1 MFSNFTNNSVR
12 KKFKLSLSI
21 ALVFM
26 LLLTG
31 IGLFSSINSND
42 KNKAPTISTQDP
54 IVKPDEV
61 LPDVNEPDDEFEGG
75 NNNENTDVVVAE
87 EKLVLPFTVNA
98 AIVRY
103 YFDVDDSLD
112 IQAKS
117 IYQFNGVYKPNTGV
131 DYSFND
137 EKFEAKAA
145 FKGTVSSIKNDT
157 LLGYCV
163 YVNNGEGLTA
173 VYASLSEVKVKE
185 GQEVM
190 QGDVIGLAGTNAI
203 GSDLGNHLHFAILK
217 NDVLINPTSFMN
229 KKLSEI
235 N

>member
-1 MFSNFTNNSVR
+1 MFSSFTNNSVR

-21 ALVFM
+21 ALVFT
-26 LLLTG
+26 LILCG
-31 IGLFSSINSND
+31 VGLFSSINSSF
-42 KNKAPTISTQDP
+42 KSSPTISTQDP
-54 IVKPDEV
+54 IVKPEDKVEET
-61 LPDVNEPDDEFEGG
+61 PKDEFESG
-75 NNNENTDVVVAE
+75 NNTDVVVAE
-87 EKLVLPFTVNA
+87 EKLVLPFSVDATV
-98 AIVRY
+98 VRY
-103 YFDVDDSLD
+103 FFDVEDTLD
-112 IQAKS
+112 VQAKS
-117 IYQFNGVYKPNTGV
+117 IFYFNGVYKPNTGV
-131 DYSFND
+131 DYSFGD

-145 FKGTVSSIKNDT
+145 FKGTVSSIKNDS

-185 GQEVM
+185 GQEVS
-190 QGDVIGLAGTNAI
+190 QGDIIGLAGTNAI

-229 KKLSEI
+229 MKLSEI

>member
-1 MFSNFTNNSVR
+1 MFSSFTNNSVR

-42 KNKAPTISTQDP
+42 KTKGPTISTQDP
-54 IVKPDEV
+54 IVKPDVQE
-61 LPDVNEPDDEFEGG
+61 PDIQEPDDEFEDG
-75 NNNENTDVVVAE
+75 NDNNSNVVVAE
-87 EKLVLPFTVNA
+87 EKLVLPFSVDAT
-98 AIVRY
+98 ISRH
-103 YFDVDDSLD
+103 YFDLDDSLD

-117 IYQFNGVYKPNTGV
+117 VYYFNGVYKPNTGV
-131 DYSFND
+131 DYSFNG
-137 EKFEAKAA
+137 ETFEAKAA

-163 YVNNGEGLTA
+163 YINNGNGLTA

-190 QGDVIGLAGTNAI
+190 QGDIIGLAGTNAI

-217 NDVLINPTSFMN
+217 NDVLVNPTSFMN